1 MQSELKASLGNLK
14 SCLRIRS
21 TVRGWERGCWELRVT
36 GSSLPAE
43 GTSGEHWRV
52 RTVHSVIQVSSTF
65 ILRDGVQLNLDN
77 IQTVAVLG
85 RVSKYIIEAKKMSS
99 IRYLKEV
106 NKSKICLFW
115 PDYVI

>member
-1 MQSELKASLGNLK
+1 MLTKRIIPCLDVHNGRVVKGVNFVNLRDAGDPVEIAAAYDRAGADELVK

-52 RTVHSVIQVSSTF
+52 RTVHSVIQVPRSS
-65 ILRDGVQLNLDN
+65 
-77 IQTVAVLG
+77 
-85 RVSKYIIEAKKMSS
+85 
-99 IRYLKEV
+99 
-106 NKSKICLFW
+106 
-115 PDYVI
+115 